1 MQTKLG
7 VWLLVV
13 AYLLFVQETTRAEKV
28 VVKNV
33 NLNGPGKKGGQGT
46 SQKSSGSFPVIL
58 VLTTDDHISAWELK
72 QQLEHLF
79 VFNST
84 TNDDGSKAPPNR
96 FYVDFQRPGHGRY
109 LIRVHGSS
117 LNYVLDVVCDY
128 KEYIEQSNNAVPGSR
143 DNPAEK
149 IQIPSYQVF
158 QRLSKRIQENEQGA
172 LQRGWPRAWRE
183 LWDSFQC

>member
-13 AYLLFVQETTRAEKV
+13 AYLLFLQETTRAEKV

-33 NLNGPGKKGGQGT
+33 NLNGSREKGGQRT
-46 SQKSSGSFPVIL
+46 SQSSSSSFPVIL
-58 VLTTDDHISAWELK
+58 ALTTDDHVSAWELK
-72 QQLEHLF
+72 QQLEHILVNNYTF
-79 VFNST
+79 VE
-84 TNDDGSKAPPNR
+84 DGIKVSPNR

-128 KEYIEQSNNAVPGSR
+128 KEYIEQSNSAVPGSR

-158 QRLSKRIQENEQGA
+158 QRLSKRIQENEQGT

-183 LWDSFQC
+183 LWNSFQC